1 MANME
6 VIKLDLNKLP
16 TKALYHMALDFSK
29 LNSRSFAKACGL
41 SFTYVNDAVNENKE
55 KASDASIKRVRKISK
70 MYIYQN
76 VDKYFPLPLIKNKED

>member
-1 MANME
+1 MD

-29 LNSRSFAKACGL
+29 MNSKSFAKACG
-41 SFTYVNDAVNENKE
+41 FTYTYANDAVNENRE
-55 KASDASIKRVRKISK
+55 KASDDSIKRVRKISK

-76 VDKYFPLPLIKNKED
+76 VDKYYPSPLVNKED

>member
-1 MANME
+1 MD

-29 LNSRSFAKACGL
+29 MSSKAFAKACG
-41 SFTYVNDAVNENKE
+41 FTYTYVNDAINENRE
-55 KASDASIKRVRKISK
+55 KASDDSIKRVRKISK

-76 VDKYFPLPLIKNKED
+76 VNNYYPTPLVK

>member
-1 MANME
+1 MD

-29 LNSRSFAKACGL
+29 LSSKSFAKACGL
-41 SFTYVNDAVNENKE
+41 SFTYVNDAVNENRV
-55 KASDASIKRVRKISK
+55 KASDTSIERVRKISK

-76 VDKYFPLPLIKNKED
+76 VDKYYPLPLDKHKED

>member
-1 MANME
+1 MD

-29 LNSRSFAKACGL
+29 LSSKSFAKACG
-41 SFTYVNDAVNENKE
+41 FTYTYANDAVNENRE
-55 KASDASIKRVRKISK
+55 KASDDSIKRVRKISK

-76 VDKYFPLPLIKNKED
+76 VDKYYPTPLVNKED

>member
-1 MANME
+1 MD

-29 LNSRSFAKACGL
+29 MNSKSFAKACG
-41 SFTYVNDAVNENKE
+41 FTYTYVNDAINENRE
-55 KASDASIKRVRKISK
+55 KASDDSINRVRKISK

-76 VDKYFPLPLIKNKED
+76 VDNYYPTPLVNKED

>member
-1 MANME
+1 ME

-29 LNSRSFAKACGL
+29 MNSKSFAKACGL
-41 SFTYVNDAVNENKE
+41 TYTYVNDAVNENKD
-55 KASDASIKRVRKISK
+55 KASGEAIERVRKISK

-76 VDKYFPLPLIKNKED
+76 VDKYYPLPLVKNKED

>member
-1 MANME
+1 MD

-29 LNSRSFAKACGL
+29 LSSKSFAKACG
-41 SFTYVNDAVNENKE
+41 FTYTYVNDAINENRE
-55 KASDASIKRVRKISK
+55 KASDDSIKRVRKISK

-76 VDKYFPLPLIKNKED
+76 VDQYCPTPLVK

>member
-1 MANME
+1 MD

-29 LNSRSFAKACGL
+29 MSSKSFAKACGL
-41 SFTYVNDAVNENKE
+41 SFTYVNDAVNENRV
-55 KASDASIKRVRKISK
+55 KASDASIERVRKISK

-76 VDKYFPLPLIKNKED
+76 VDKYYPLPLVKHKED

>member
-1 MANME
+1 ME

-29 LNSRSFAKACGL
+29 LDSKSFAKACG
-41 SFTYVNDAVNENKE
+41 FTYTYVNDSINENRE
-55 KASDASIKRVRKISK
+55 KASDDSIKRVRKIAK

-76 VDKYFPLPLIKNKED
+76 VDKYYPTPLVK

>member
-1 MANME
+1 MD

-29 LNSRSFAKACGL
+29 LNSKSFAKACGL
-41 SFTYVNDAVNENKE
+41 TYTYVNDAINENRE
-55 KASDASIKRVRKISK
+55 KASDDSIKRVRKISK

-76 VDKYFPLPLIKNKED
+76 VDKYYPTPLVK

>member
-1 MANME
+1 MD

-29 LNSRSFAKACGL
+29 MSSKAFAKACG
-41 SFTYVNDAVNENKE
+41 FTYTYANDAVNENRE
-55 KASDASIKRVRKISK
+55 KASDDSIKRVRKISK

-76 VDKYFPLPLIKNKED
+76 VDKYYPTPLVNKED

>member
-1 MANME
+1 ME

-29 LNSRSFAKACGL
+29 MSSKSFAKACG
-41 SFTYVNDAVNENKE
+41 FTYTYVNDAINENRE
-55 KASDASIKRVRKISK
+55 KASDDSIKRVRKISK

-76 VDKYFPLPLIKNKED
+76 VNNYYPTPLVK

>member
-1 MANME
+1 ME

-29 LNSRSFAKACGL
+29 LDSKSFAKACG
-41 SFTYVNDAVNENKE
+41 FTYTYVNDAINENRE
-55 KASDASIKRVRKISK
+55 KASDDSINRVRKISK

-76 VDKYFPLPLIKNKED
+76 VDQYYPTPLVK

>member
-1 MANME
+1 MD

-29 LNSRSFAKACGL
+29 MNSKSFAKACG
-41 SFTYVNDAVNENKE
+41 FTYTYVNDAINENRE
-55 KASDASIKRVRKISK
+55 KASDDSINRVRKISK

-76 VDKYFPLPLIKNKED
+76 VDKYYPTPLVKHKED

>member
-1 MANME
+1 MD

-29 LNSRSFAKACGL
+29 LDSKSFAKACG
-41 SFTYVNDAVNENKE
+41 FTYTYVNDAINENRE
-55 KASDASIKRVRKISK
+55 KASDYSINRVRKISK

-76 VDKYFPLPLIKNKED
+76 VNEYYPLPLVKHKED

>member
-1 MANME
+1 MD

-29 LNSRSFAKACGL
+29 MSSKSFAKACG
-41 SFTYVNDAVNENKE
+41 FTYTYANDAVNENRE
-55 KASDASIKRVRKISK
+55 KASGDSIKRVRKISK

-76 VDKYFPLPLIKNKED
+76 VDKYYPTPLVNKED